1 MISSDRLLPGV
12 LQALRGELVVS
23 CQANPGSPLRRPE
36 IMAAM
41 AQAAE
46 LGGAA
51 GIRLQGFDDAAAI
64 RAVTALPLIGL
75 TKTDRPDTDIYIT
88 PTSAEAVR
96 LADLGC
102 EIVAIDATLRPR
114 PEPFAQM
121 VARVHAAGALVMAD
135 ISTFAEAQ
143 QAMQDGADIV
153 STTLSGYT
161 PYSRQQEGPDWELM
175 RELHAQQLPFS
186 AEGRLSSPDDAAKAL
201 AHGAAFVVIGSAITR
216 PDVVTG
222 WYVNALKKES

>member
-1 MISSDRLLPGV
+1 MTSPRSLSGV
-12 LQALRGELVVS
+12 LASLRGALVVS

-46 LGGAA
+46 QGGAA

-88 PTSAEAVR
+88 PTSKEAVQ
-96 LADLGC
+96 LAQLGC

-114 PEPFAQM
+114 PEPFAEM
-121 VARVHAAGALVMAD
+121 VRSVHAAGALVMAD
-135 ISTFAEAQ
+135 ISTLAEAQ
-143 QAMQDGADIV
+143 QAVQDGADIV

-161 PYSRQQEGPDWELM
+161 PHSRQLDGPDWELM
-175 RELHAQQLPFS
+175 RELAAQGLPFA
-186 AEGRLSSPDDAAKAL
+186 AEGRLSSPQDAARAL
-201 AHGAAFVVIGSAITR
+201 ALGAAFVVIGSAITR

-222 WYVNALKKES
+222 WYVQALKGQS